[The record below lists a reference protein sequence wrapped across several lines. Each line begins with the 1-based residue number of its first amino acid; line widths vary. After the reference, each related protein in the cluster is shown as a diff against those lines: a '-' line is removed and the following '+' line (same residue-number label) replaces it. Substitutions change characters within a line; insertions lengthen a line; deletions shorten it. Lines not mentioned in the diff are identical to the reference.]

1 MAGEI
6 FFCFN
11 VIVLSGKQTVADY
24 VSLSRYA

>member
-6 FFCFN
+6 FFCFYM
-11 VIVLSGKQTVADY
+11 IVLCGKKTGADY